1 VVSLVLISFQS
12 NIGRVTLNGLM
23 LLAFSVCSFIVFCD
37 LFNPFFT
44 VSLIVSSVVGV
55 VALDAIDP
63 PKVVFSF
70 FFVLATLCASLS
82 CSFHP

>member
-1 VVSLVLISFQS
+1 MVSF
-12 NIGRVTLNGLM
+12 
-23 LLAFSVCSFIVFCD
+23 AFSVCSFIVFCD

-44 VSLIVSSVVGV
+44 VPLVVSSVVGV

>member
-1 VVSLVLISFQS
+1 MISF
-12 NIGRVTLNGLM
+12 V
-23 LLAFSVCSFIVFCD
+23 FSVCSFIVFGD
-37 LFNPFFT
+37 LFDPLLAVT
-44 VSLIVSSVVGV
+44 LVISSMVSV

>member
-1 VVSLVLISFQS
+1 MVSLVLISFQS

-37 LFNPFFT
+37 LFDPFFT
-44 VSLIVSSVVGV
+44 VPLVVSSVVGV
-55 VALDAIDP
+55 VALDAINSS
-63 PKVVFSF
+63 KVVFSF
-70 FFVLATLCASLS
+70 FLVLATLCASLS